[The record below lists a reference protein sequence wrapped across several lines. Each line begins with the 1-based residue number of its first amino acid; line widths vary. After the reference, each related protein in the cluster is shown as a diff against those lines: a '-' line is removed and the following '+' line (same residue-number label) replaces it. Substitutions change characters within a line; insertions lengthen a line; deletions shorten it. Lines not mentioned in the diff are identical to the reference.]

1 MVVPKKM
8 ILILLVVMFMTF
20 FIPESY
26 NPRSFYSKKGMPR
39 AKTANSYLIGS
50 IFSVVSNK

>member
-1 MVVPKKM
+1 MVVAKKM
-8 ILILLVVMFMTF
+8 ILILLVVMFMIF

-26 NPRSFYSKKGMPR
+26 NPGSFYSKKGMPR
-39 AKTANSYLIGS
+39 TKAANSYLISS

>member
-1 MVVPKKM
+1 MVVAKNM
-8 ILILLVVMFMTF
+8 ILILLVVMFMIF

-26 NPRSFYSKKGMPR
+26 NPGSFYSKKGMPR
-39 AKTANSYLIGS
+39 TKTANSYLISS